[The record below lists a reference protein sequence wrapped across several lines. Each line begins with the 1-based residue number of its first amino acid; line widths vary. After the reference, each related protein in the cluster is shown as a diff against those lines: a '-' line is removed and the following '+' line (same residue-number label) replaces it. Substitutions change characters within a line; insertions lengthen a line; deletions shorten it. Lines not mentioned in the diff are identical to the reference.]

1 MSDTDVTQETPLLAE
16 VEDLTFEEVYKR
28 LTGTLKSKGDLYL
41 GSANAREAAYSAQI
55 TSQFEAVA
63 RILAGENVFLT
74 GGPGTGKSSIIHLV
88 CKILEKYGF
97 EYEVAA
103 PTGAAAE
110 NISGVTLHH
119 LFGIERLKHVD
130 ENTGHVSY
138 KFGKTKRLQEI
149 DVLIIDEVSMVYG
162 QLWQEMEEY
171 LQRIRGRQGTP
182 YGGLQIIAVG
192 DFNQLKAVPDT
203 DYNNQPHHSG
213 FAFRTPAWEAANFKY
228 CYLTEAHRA
237 TDPELAR
244 ILLHMSANALTTE
257 DFASLN
263 KRVITPEAVQELD
276 EDTDNEATIR
286 ICTRNDEAAEHN
298 TQRTKELPGGSVSF
312 TSTADLLVDETTLTP
327 THLAQWNSLRN
338 RTKQEVEL
346 KIGSKVVADMPTTGH
361 PVKPTNKY
369 GNTTYTNTN
378 RGYNNNAST
387 KISNGSVGYV
397 RAFATTNGEEHE
409 IQNVYTTVNDIPDY
423 VDDLHPIVQFHS
435 GHYIIPNVKDTLAR
449 PRQDE
454 EKKKWTSETFAKG
467 SVFPLKP
474 GYAITVHKSQGQTYD
489 GAVIDL
495 GSTFMDGL
503 GYVAISRVRSLDTA
517 YIVGSNEQSW
527 VVDAESVDIMQ
538 SIRTWAAEDTKTFRS
553 CIDAY
558 DEAYKAFVISGKK
571 NATAL
576 SPTVRRATAQTEK
589 AVEQEDAPKPSADV
603 SNQGSADFAGVEPHE
618 SLSKR
623 SVSRDILKRAWAI
636 SKRYKPMY
644 PETSDFDS
652 RLKYIAATGDVDAQ
666 IVLLVDMLEFHA
678 EVAGL
683 PELDCN

>member
-1 MSDTDVTQETPLLAE
+1 MSDTNTTQETPLLAE

-41 GSANAREAAYSAQI
+41 GSANAREAANSAQI

-119 LFGIERLKHVD
+119 LFGIERLKRVD

-182 YGGLQIIAVG
+182 YGDLQIIAVG

-263 KRVITPEAVQELD
+263 KRVITPEAAQELD

-298 TQRTKELPGGSVSF
+298 TQRKSARRPK
-312 TSTADLLVDETTLTP
+312 TP
-327 THLAQWNSLRN
+327 TQNKILIKRRQTNSHTHRHNLINRRLNKPQTALQQQHTIVSQIDQIHCQHAHL
-338 RTKQEVEL
+338 TKQKRL
-346 KIGSKVVADMPTTGH
+346 RRRHRTHTKTNAFNPRSIGIPNKKQAS
-361 PVKPTNKY
+361 TNAKTQ
-369 GNTTYTNTN
+369 NL
-378 RGYNNNAST
+378 NNN
-387 KISNGSVGYV
+387 ICRV
-397 RAFATTNGEEHE
+397 H
-409 IQNVYTTVNDIPDY
+409 DII
-423 VDDLHPIVQFHS
+423 LS
-435 GHYIIPNVKDTLAR
+435 
-449 PRQDE
+449 
-454 EKKKWTSETFAKG
+454 KKMTRRRK
-467 SVFPLKP
+467 
-474 GYAITVHKSQGQTYD
+474 Q
-489 GAVIDL
+489 
-495 GSTFMDGL
+495 
-503 GYVAISRVRSLDTA
+503 
-517 YIVGSNEQSW
+517 
-527 VVDAESVDIMQ
+527 
-538 SIRTWAAEDTKTFRS
+538 KT
-553 CIDAY
+553 
-558 DEAYKAFVISGKK
+558 E
-571 NATAL
+571 NAL
-576 SPTVRRATAQTEK
+576 R
-589 AVEQEDAPKPSADV
+589 
-603 SNQGSADFAGVEPHE
+603 GGVEKSSTHPRITQKH
-618 SLSKR
+618 
-623 SVSRDILKRAWAI
+623 
-636 SKRYKPMY
+636 YCM
-644 PETSDFDS
+644 
-652 RLKYIAATGDVDAQ
+652 
-666 IVLLVDMLEFHA
+666 
-678 EVAGL
+678 
-683 PELDCN
+683 